1 MDEDGNKKV
10 PFLARDNV
18 EHARIPRQ
26 GGRRFHHETHQ
37 DS

>member
-1 MDEDGNKKV
+1 MKMEIRKV

-26 GGRRFHHETHQ
+26 RGRRFYRETHQ